1 MRTAPETAVNEVVEW
16 IPEVVE
22 WTFFAY
28 QGFPYGSI
36 PPVSH
41 VGMAIAF
48 SV

>member
-1 MRTAPETAVNEVVEW
+1 MRTAPETAVNEA
-16 IPEVVE
+16 EVVE